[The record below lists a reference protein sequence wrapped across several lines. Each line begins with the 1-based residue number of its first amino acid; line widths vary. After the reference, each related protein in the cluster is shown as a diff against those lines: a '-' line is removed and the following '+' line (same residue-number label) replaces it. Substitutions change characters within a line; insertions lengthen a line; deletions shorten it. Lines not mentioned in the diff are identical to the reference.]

1 MKRMILFFLSLIA
14 IASYMVIPRMCNN
27 RVNEEKQIEIIQLIA
42 RRTGCNDY
50 DRKYTVERGA
60 LRFHPTISFNQETSY
75 SVMLELVSAFGDMEP
90 EYSEETRAGKWIQF
104 YRWIYENTEYRY
116 VVYYDRYSYQD
127 VECINLYWHELK

>member
-27 RVNEEKQIEIIQLIA
+27 RVNEEKQMEIIQLIA
-42 RRTGCNDY
+42 HRTGCNDY

-90 EYSEETRAGKWIQF
+90 EYSEETRKKKEKK
-104 YRWIYENTEYRY
+104 R
-116 VVYYDRYSYQD
+116 
-127 VECINLYWHELK
+127 